1 MPNYAKHEGKLTTNG
16 AGVIILYGMIEKT
29 NPLSTQEDYDN
40 CLVYELGS
48 TSPTFEAPMLQHV
61 RSIEGQNARDVG
73 DVLNKY
79 TLGGNQSQ
87 SILQTLRA
95 TGKIKKVP
103 VDIVNIVLNSSMAFP
118 LRSWVEVNRPKT
130 SIPASETTEKPV
142 EEVVENT
149 ADTSVEEAL
158 DSFDKSEEE
167 SMSRDELEQ
176 IIASLREELA
186 KMEDR
191 LAKLV

>member
-1 MPNYAKHEGKLTTNG
+1 MPNYAKHEGKLTTNV

-118 LRSWVEVNRPKT
+118 LRSWVEVNRPKS

-158 DSFDKSEEE
+158 DSFEKSEEE
-167 SMSRDELEQ
+167 SMSREELEQ
-176 IIASLREELA
+176 IIASLKEELA